1 MTKAVILAGG
11 FGTRI
16 SEETSLKPKPMIEI
30 GNRPILWHIMK
41 IYSFYGINEFIIC
54 LGYKG
59 SVIKEY
65 FINYKRYSADV
76 TLDLQNDEI
85 ELHND
90 FSEPWKITLINTGE
104 TTMTGSRIKKIIPF
118 LKNEELFCLTYG
130 DVLADVNISEL
141 IAFHKKHKKLA
152 TVTATVPIGRFG
164 ALNIASDKVV
174 GFQEKPKGQDGYI
187 NGGFFILSPK
197 IVNYIDDDEFSIWE
211 QSPLKN
217 LAKDGE
223 LMSFKH
229 EGFWQPMDT
238 LRDKKYLEDL
248 WISNQAP
255 WKIW

>member
-30 GNRPILWHIMK
+30 GDRPILWHIMK

-90 FSEPWKITLINTGE
+90 FSEPWKITLANTGE

-118 LKNEELFCLTYG
+118 LKNEELFC
-130 DVLADVNISEL
+130 
-141 IAFHKKHKKLA
+141 
-152 TVTATVPIGRFG
+152 
-164 ALNIASDKVV
+164 
-174 GFQEKPKGQDGYI
+174 
-187 NGGFFILSPK
+187 
-197 IVNYIDDDEFSIWE
+197 
-211 QSPLKN
+211 
-217 LAKDGE
+217 
-223 LMSFKH
+223 
-229 EGFWQPMDT
+229 
-238 LRDKKYLEDL
+238 
-248 WISNQAP
+248 
-255 WKIW
+255 